1 MLVRTATLEDHDRVM
16 ELMRFLQPNDPKLS
30 EEKSQSLFSEI
41 VNSRQF
47 IILVAE
53 KNERIAGSCYINIIP
68 NLTRQAAPYA
78 VIENVVTHPDFRRQG
93 IGKALMVHALE
104 LAKTD
109 GCYKVMLLT
118 GGDQGVLEF
127 YKSCGM
133 KSSVKTAFIER
144 W

>member
-1 MLVRTATLEDHDRVM
+1 MLVRAATLEDHDRVM
-16 ELMRFLQPNDPKLS
+16 ELMCFLQPNDPKLS
-30 EEKSQSLFSEI
+30 EAESQSIFSEI
-41 VNSRQF
+41 VNSRRF

-53 KNERIAGSCYINIIP
+53 KHKCIASTCYINIIP
-68 NLTRQAAPYA
+68 NLTRHAAPYA

-93 IGKALMVHALE
+93 IGKALMTHALE
-104 LAKTD
+104 LAKTV

-118 GGDQGVLEF
+118 GGDQDVLEF

-133 KSSVKTAFIER
+133 KSGVKTAFIER